1 MADDALFV
9 PDGTQDPP
17 PPPTQPD
24 PLAGLV
30 TGAAGV
36 SERAAPQPRVA
47 EAPGAPE
54 VDSSMREA
62 IDAALAQERRRTG
75 RQPARQP
82 RRGQPQSTG
91 RPTHQPA
98 SRAGRQPAPAG
109 EAGRK
114 PNAAGCLVALL
125 ILVLAIVFGAGR
137 MIVDLLSHVFH

>member
-1 MADDALFV
+1 VAKDALFG

-17 PPPTQPD
+17 PPPVSSD

-30 TGAAGV
+30 TGAAEV
-36 SERAAPQPRVA
+36 SERAAAPPPVA

-82 RRGQPQSTG
+82 RRSQPQSYG

-98 SRAGRQPAPAG
+98 SRAGQPPAPARD
-109 EAGRK
+109 AGRK
-114 PNAAGCLVALL
+114 PNATGCLVALL